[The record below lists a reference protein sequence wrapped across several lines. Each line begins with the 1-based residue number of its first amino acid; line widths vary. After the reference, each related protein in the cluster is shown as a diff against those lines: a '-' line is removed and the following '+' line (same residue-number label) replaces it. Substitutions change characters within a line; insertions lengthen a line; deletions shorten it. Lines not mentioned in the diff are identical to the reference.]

1 MEELSFLEIQTTP
14 TIKLVNLL
22 TEAQNEQDQRL
33 INLYALALAKRIY
46 VPNASIPFQQ
56 VLDDFGYK
64 IMGIEEQQKV
74 YTKKRK

>member
-1 MEELSFLEIQTTP
+1 MEKLSYLELQTTP

-22 TEAQNEQDQRL
+22 SEAQNQKNQEL
-33 INLYALALAKRIY
+33 INLYSLTLAKRIY

-64 IMGIEEQQKV
+64 IMGIEEQPKV